1 MPDTLDTLWIAQ
13 EPVLRR
19 LAVVLFDDPQLRPA
33 PFMDE
38 LLSAVK
44 SRAASTAP
52 ARPDELIRFAAGEL
66 LARAWE
72 LYDGPLRGMLRRQVW
87 SEVEVDELMQGA
99 ATRSVERIGEL
110 IDRPRPL
117 FGWLCQL
124 VRQQRVDWLRT
135 RTALKRSAPTAPLAL
150 HFEVADTGTTPTQ
163 AERRT
168 RVREMFDQVLG
179 QLDAADADL
188 LRLQVVAHLTPTEIA
203 ARLRITPEN
212 ARIQLFRAR
221 GKAAAA
227 WQALFPEA
235 AAELRAVGVLPAREQ
250 LA

>member
-1 MPDTLDTLWIAQ
+1 
-13 EPVLRR
+13 
-19 LAVVLFDDPQLRPA
+19 
-33 PFMDE
+33 
-38 LLSAVK
+38 
-44 SRAASTAP
+44 
-52 ARPDELIRFAAGEL
+52 
-66 LARAWE
+66 
-72 LYDGPLRGMLRRQVW
+72 MLRRQVW
-87 SEVEVDELMQGA
+87 SDVEVDELMQGA

-110 IDRPRPL
+110 IERPRPM

-124 VRQQRVDWLRT
+124 VRHQRVDWLRA
-135 RTALKRSAPTAPLAL
+135 RAAVKRSAPTGQLVPHLD
-150 HFEVADTGTTPTQ
+150 VADTGTTPTQ

-179 QLDAADADL
+179 HLDTADADL

-227 WQALFPEA
+227 WQALFPQA
-235 AAELRAVGVLPAREQ
+235 AAELRALGVLPTREQ
-250 LA
+250 PA